1 MKYSVGDNGDT
12 TVYLDKFLMAKKSQ
26 DDEVTQSYES
36 LMGKIKPRK
45 KVVEIKTKVAITYYR
60 LYYFTELFE
69 ANNLSM
75 HLLE

>member
-26 DDEVTQSYES
+26 EDEVTQSYES

-45 KVVEIKTKVAITYYR
+45 
-60 LYYFTELFE
+60 
-69 ANNLSM
+69 
-75 HLLE
+75 